1 MWKNAEAF
9 WVTKQTRF
17 LSKTWFVIKGSK
29 MIKWIFFDIGNVIL
43 NDDPAMAFF
52 YHEIYQA
59 IQQNGRHVTLD
70 EVLAARERS
79 ILVER
84 NGKHYEAVMKQF
96 LGDGTWQ
103 KVDKRIRRALV
114 ENWAEFSPLIPGIV
128 PVIQSLAEKFKL
140 GIIAN
145 QPREVEEILENLGLW
160 KYFQIHGISQVV
172 GISKPD
178 PRFFHWALDQ
188 AKCEAADAIM
198 IGDRV
203 DNDVKPARS
212 IGMKTIWL
220 PLPLDKKGYQ
230 PKTDF
235 EQRYFESLKNASA
248 SRIPPLDESDTP
260 DGIAEDFDAI
270 SSEIDRLNP

>member
-1 MWKNAEAF
+1 
-9 WVTKQTRF
+9 
-17 LSKTWFVIKGSK
+17 
-29 MIKWIFFDIGNVIL
+29 MIKWNFFDIGNVIL

-52 YHEIYQA
+52 YHEIFQA
-59 IQQNGRHVTLD
+59 IQQNGRQVTLD

-103 KVDKRIRRALV
+103 KVDKRIRRTQAK
-114 ENWAEFSPLIPGIV
+114 NWAEFSPLMPGIV

-145 QPREVEEILENLGLW
+145 QPREVVDILENLGLLN
-160 KYFQIHGISQVV
+160 YFQIQGISQVV
-172 GISKPD
+172 GMSKPD
-178 PRFFHWALDQ
+178 PRFFHWALEQ
-188 AKCEAADAIM
+188 AECQPHEAIM

-212 IGMKTIWL
+212 IGMKSIWL

-260 DGIAEDFDAI
+260 DGIAEDFEAI

>member
-1 MWKNAEAF
+1 
-9 WVTKQTRF
+9 
-17 LSKTWFVIKGSK
+17 

-52 YHEIYQA
+52 YHEIFRA
-59 IQQNGRHVTLD
+59 IQQNGRQISLD

-103 KVDKRIRRALV
+103 KVDKRIRRTLA
-114 ENWAEFSPLIPGIV
+114 ENWTEYSPLMPGIV
-128 PVIQSLAEKFKL
+128 PAIQSLAEKFKL

-145 QPREVEEILENLGLW
+145 QPREVVGILENLGLLN
-160 KYFQIHGISQVV
+160 YFQIHGISQIV
-172 GISKPD
+172 GMSKPD

-203 DNDVKPARS
+203 DNDIKPAKA

-220 PLPLDKKGYQ
+220 PLSLDKKAYE

-235 EQRYFESLKNASA
+235 ENRYFESLKIASA
-248 SRIPPLDESDTP
+248 SRMPPLNESDTP
-260 DGIAEDFDAI
+260 DGIAEDFEAI
-270 SSEIDRLNP
+270 KMQVDRLNS